1 MELKISIITKCFLGI
16 VFFIVCLCG
25 SIVPAQIDSYIKS
38 PTPSNNLKKYQLSS
52 TTQPM
57 PEGAILKLTSVEND
71 TENCEFKIFYGS
83 DASSGFVFSKSL
95 FNFDLKNSPTLNS
108 ENILVL
114 KCSKGSFYPV
124 FIKYC
129 GPASGPVP
137 DGFEGPYC
145 LSMWLSHP
153 QVPETSKVYV
163 RYVIK
168 KGAEGHVGIKIGK
181 KGDYRFVA
189 HQNVSFLS

>member
-1 MELKISIITKCFLGI
+1 MEFKISIITKCFLGI

-25 SIVPAQIDSYIKS
+25 SIVPGQAA
-38 PTPSNNLKKYQLSS
+38 SNSLRKYQLSS

-57 PEGAILKLTSVEND
+57 PEGSLLKLISIEND

-83 DASSGFVFSKSL
+83 DTSSGFIFAKTI
-95 FNFDLKNSPTLNS
+95 FNFDLKNSPTVNS
-108 ENILVL
+108 ENVLVL
-114 KCSKGSFYPV
+114 KCSRGSFYPV

-129 GPASGPVP
+129 GPASGVAPE
-137 DGFEGPYC
+137 GFEGPYC
-145 LSMWLSHP
+145 LSMWLAHP

-168 KGAEGHVGIKIGK
+168 KGTEGHIGIKIGK

-189 HQNVSFLS
+189 HQNVNFLT

>member
-16 VFFIVCLCG
+16 VFFVVCLCG
-25 SIVPAQIDSYIKS
+25 SIVPDQMDSYLKN
-38 PTPSNNLKKYQLSS
+38 PTASNYLKKYQLSS
-52 TTQPM
+52 TTQPL
-57 PEGAILKLTSVEND
+57 PEGSVLKLTSVEND

-83 DASSGFVFSKSL
+83 DASSGFVFAKTI
-95 FNFDLKNSPTLNS
+95 FNFDPKHSLILNS

-114 KCSKGSFYPV
+114 KCSRGSFYPV

-129 GPASGPVP
+129 GPASGVVP
-137 DGFEGPYC
+137 EGFEGPYC
-145 LSMWLSHP
+145 LSMWLAHP
-153 QVPETSKVYV
+153 QVPETSKIYV

-168 KGAEGHVGIKIGK
+168 KGTEGHIGIKIGK

-189 HQNVSFLS
+189 HQNVHFLT